1 MRMTALDRDAL
12 QKELEEAQKAYRT
25 YQKMDLTLNM
35 ERGKPCAKQLD
46 LALGVLEALHARSEF
61 ANSRGDDCR
70 NYGVWNGLPEMRA
83 IFSDMMGV
91 PAEDIIL
98 GNNSSLQMM
107 FDCISQGFTHGYVG
121 CEPWCR
127 QGEVRFLCPAP
138 GYDRHFAVT
147 EYFGIQMIPIPML
160 PSGPD
165 MDLVEHLVA
174 EDPSIKGIWCV
185 PKYSNPTGITYS
197 DDTVRRFASLK
208 PSAPDFMIMW
218 DNAYCV
224 HDLTDT
230 PDQLMD
236 LYSECVR
243 YGTLDHVLFFA
254 STSKISFPGA
264 GVAALGASP
273 KNILALKKR
282 ITTQTIG
289 PDKLNQLRH
298 ILFLHDINGVK
309 ELMQGHRA
317 ILAPKFQIVLD
328 TLERELGDRNI
339 ASWSNPRGGYFV
351 NLDVMSGCAKR
362 VVELCAQ
369 AGLSL
374 TAAGATYP
382 YGADP
387 NDSNIRIAPTFPPEE
402 ELQQAM
408 DLLCVCVRLAAAEKL
423 LAKRP

>member
-339 ASWSNPRGGYFV
+339 ARWSNPRGGYFV

>member
-25 YQKMDLTLNM
+25 YQKMGLTLNM

-197 DDTVRRFASLK
+197 DDTVRRIASLK
-208 PSAPDFMIMW
+208 PAASDFMIMW

-339 ASWSNPRGGYFV
+339 ARWSNPRGGYFV
-351 NLDVMSGCAKR
+351 NLDVVNGCAKR